1 MFIGDCMS
9 LIWGIIIVLL
19 IFLELMTVDIVAI
32 WYALAAITSLI
43 VSFTSD
49 NFALQFTV
57 FVIVGS
63 LLMMIL
69 RNITIEFLKAKSI
82 ITSVDKI
89 VGEKGIVTMSISK
102 KQYGEVR
109 VNKKRWTAY
118 ADVPIIKN
126 TKVVVLSVD
135 GVKLKVEPKK

>member
-1 MFIGDCMS
+1 MLIGDCMS

-69 RNITIEFLKAKSI
+69 RNFTIEFLKAKSI

>member
-1 MFIGDCMS
+1 MS

-19 IFLELMTVDIVAI
+19 IFLELMTVDIVAA
-32 WYALAAITSLI
+32 WYALAAIASLI

-49 NFALQFTV
+49 SFALQFTV

-118 ADVPIIKN
+118 ADQPIIKN

>member
-1 MFIGDCMS
+1 MFIGDGMS

>member
-1 MFIGDCMS
+1 MLIGDCMS

>member
-1 MFIGDCMS
+1 MS

-19 IFLELMTVDIVAI
+19 VFLELMTVDIVAV
-32 WYALAAITSLI
+32 WYALAATTSLF

-63 LLMMIL
+63 LLMMLL
-69 RNITIEFLKAKSI
+69 RKVTIKFLKEKSI
-82 ITSVDKI
+82 LTSADKI
-89 VGEKGIVTMSISK
+89 VGEKGVVTMSISK

-118 ADVPIIKN
+118 ADKPIIKN